1 MLPQDQPV
9 LLQKKS
15 DDDRYDTIIGI
26 LLSFAM
32 LAGVWHYAVKPKPT
46 QTIAKSAHL
55 DTAVVTTPQAYATT
69 ATVKTPAV
77 VINRPVI
84 AAIEAPAPV
93 VSTTLPQAIPAIK
106 ATHVV
111 LQTPTPVIRPVKPKP
126 VVISPPPIAIPK
138 VVVVKPIAPITPP
151 PVIAAKPAV
160 VEPVIAPTPA
170 PPVIEPVNTKVIVRE
185 SIEFGNGSARLP
197 PASAP
202 RLLEIVELLK
212 NDTRHLKIVGHT
224 DNIGYPKDNHI
235 LSLKRAKAVMRFLV
249 NSGVPA
255 EHLTVEGAGAD
266 APLDDNATE
275 EGRKRNRRI
284 EISE

>member
-15 DDDRYDTIIGI
+15 DDDCYDTLIGI

-46 QTIAKSAHL
+46 QPIAKSLHL
-55 DTAVVTTPQAYATT
+55 DTAAVTTPQAYATT

-77 VINRPVI
+77 VINKPVI

-93 VSTTLPQAIPAIK
+93 VLTTLPQTVPAIK

-111 LQTPTPVIRPVKPKP
+111 LQTPTPVIKPVKPKP
-126 VVISPPPIAIPK
+126 VIINPPPIAIPK
-138 VVVVKPIAPITPP
+138 AVVVKPIAPIAPPP

-160 VEPVIAPTPA
+160 VEPVAPTPA
-170 PPVIEPVNTKVIVRE
+170 PPVIEPVDTKIIVRE

-224 DNIGYPKDNHI
+224 DNIGYPKDNHM

-266 APLDDNATE
+266 TPLDDNATE

>member
-15 DDDRYDTIIGI
+15 DDDRYDTLIGI

-46 QTIAKSAHL
+46 HTITKSLHV
-55 DTAVVTTPQAYATT
+55 DTAAVTTPQAYATT

-77 VINRPVI
+77 VINKPVI

-93 VSTTLPQAIPAIK
+93 VLTTLPQTVPAIK

-111 LQTPTPVIRPVKPKP
+111 LQTPTPVIKPVKPKP

-138 VVVVKPIAPITPP
+138 TVVVAPIAPPP
-151 PVIAAKPAV
+151 PVIESKPAV
-160 VEPVIAPTPA
+160 VAPVITPA
-170 PPVIEPVNTKVIVRE
+170 PVPPVIEPVDTKIIVRE

-197 PASAP
+197 PASTP

-266 APLDDNATE
+266 TPLDDNATE